1 MLLVSPLAAFVIG
14 ASHSPAVARRGLGT
28 LTRLPPLPE
37 LVQRGPVLQDIGHEA
52 YGNLTFRTG
61 IRSYLPRGAKGP
73 DPCTGASFAGN
84 AA

>member
-14 ASHSPAVARRGLGT
+14 GSHSPAFARRGLGT
-28 LTRLPPLPE
+28 LMRLPPFSE

-61 IRSYLPRGAKGP
+61 IRSYLVSGAKGP
-73 DPCTGASFAGN
+73 DPRPGLSLAGE
-84 AA
+84 AG